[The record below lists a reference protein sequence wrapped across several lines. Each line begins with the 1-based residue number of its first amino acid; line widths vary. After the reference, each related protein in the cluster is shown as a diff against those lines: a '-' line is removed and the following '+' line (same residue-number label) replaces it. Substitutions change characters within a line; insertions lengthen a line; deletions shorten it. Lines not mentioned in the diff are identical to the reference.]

1 MDIEKVKT
9 STVETQIRNWVSQFL
24 IQVIVLIFIDYY
36 RIEWAMEKSCGFFTL
51 PIMTESNRT

>member
-36 RIEWAMEKSCGFFTL
+36 RIEWAMKKSCEFFTL